1 LEAGALDPGLDA
13 LTTYKE
19 YLHFLMLTDVSI
31 PTEVAVMPVIKKQFI
46 RKLNIL
52 LVSSC
57 LIPSIVNGQNIEDGE
72 WGYFGGDN
80 KFNRYSPLDLINANN
95 VDQLSI
101 VWRRDAT
108 AASLRDDYNGM
119 GFEKNLRSTPL
130 LIDGVLYA
138 PNIFGLVEAF
148 DPATG
153 ETVWTQEPYQ
163 QTLLE
168 AAGISSRGIAH
179 WQQGIDRRL
188 MVVRGSYLYAL
199 NPQTGEPFPDFGRE
213 EPGRVNL
220 AYSAANANN
229 FALTT
234 SPLVIGNTAVIGGFL
249 NGAGD
254 GGSRKEAAPENI
266 RGFDVRTG
274 ELKWEFNVVPQAGE
288 FGYDTWE
295 EGSAEW
301 SGDIGS
307 WCCLSADNELGIVYV
322 PLGAP
327 TSAYYGGHRPGDNL
341 YANSLV
347 ALDAETGKRIWHFQM
362 IHHDLWEYDNSSPP
376 ILGDITVNGRS
387 IKAVMQANKNGFVYV
402 FDRTNGE
409 PVWPIVETPVPQS
422 IVEGEATS
430 ATQPIP
436 SKPPAFDRQ
445 GITLDDLIDFTPAL
459 RNQALELVDN
469 FTLGPL
475 YTPPSPWIEGGNQG
489 TLTLPNTWGAG
500 NWNTGAFDPETG
512 MYFAVSYTKTDNLG
526 IAPTTSDSATMT
538 HTIAQG
544 SPNAPAIQGLPLV
557 KPPYGRVTALN
568 MNTGELEWSVA
579 NGDGARDHP
588 LLRDL
593 DLPPLGIPNRPA
605 PLVTKSLLFVGEGSD
620 AVVGTVPGGGGA
632 YDGPDTGYDESWRWG
647 TLFRAYDKSSGI
659 TVFEIDLAAGTTGAP
674 MTYMHEGKQYIVV
687 AVSSRATDPEWI
699 ALGLSE

>member
-1 LEAGALDPGLDA
+1 
-13 LTTYKE
+13 
-19 YLHFLMLTDVSI
+19 
-31 PTEVAVMPVIKKQFI
+31 MPEKKNQLI
-46 RKLNIL
+46 RKLSLL
-52 LVSSC
+52 LVQIS
-57 LIPSIVNGQNIEDGE
+57 LIIQIAEGQTIEEGD
-72 WGYFGGDN
+72 WHYFGGDN
-80 KFNRYSPLDLINANN
+80 KFNRYSPLDQINANN
-95 VDQLSI
+95 VGQIRI
-101 VWRRDAT
+101 VWRKDAT
-108 AASLRDDYNGM
+108 AAWLRDDYDGL
-119 GFEKNLRSTPL
+119 GSTKNLRSTPL
-130 LIDGVLYA
+130 LIDDVLYA
-138 PNIFGLVEAF
+138 QNIFGLVEAF

-153 ETVWTQEPYQ
+153 ETIWTQDPYQ

-179 WQQGIDRRL
+179 WQRGIDQRL
-188 MVVRGSYLYAL
+188 MTVRGSYLYAL
-199 NPQTGEPFPDFGRE
+199 NPQTGETFPGFGRE

-220 AYSAANANN
+220 AYSAENANN

-234 SPLVIGNTAVIGGFL
+234 SPLVIGNTAIIGGFL

-254 GGSRKEAAPENI
+254 GGNRKEAAPENI

-274 ELKWEFNVVPQAGE
+274 ELRWEFNVVPRPGE
-288 FGYDTWE
+288 FGYDTWGD
-295 EGSAEW
+295 GSAEW

-341 YANSLV
+341 FANSLL
-347 ALDAETGKRIWHFQM
+347 ALDAETGERVWHFQM

-376 ILGDITVNGRS
+376 ILGDITVNGRT

-409 PVWPIVETPVPQS
+409 PVWPIIETPVPQS
-422 IVEGEATS
+422 IVEGETTS

-436 SKPPAFDRQ
+436 TKPPAFDRQ
-445 GITLDDLIDFTPAL
+445 GIALHDLIDFTPAL
-459 RNQALELVDN
+459 RNQALELVDK

-579 NGDGARDHP
+579 NGDGPRDHP

-620 AVVGTVPGGGGA
+620 AVIGTVPGGGNA
-632 YDGPDTGYDESWRWG
+632 YDGPATAYDESWRWG
-647 TLFRAYDKSSGI
+647 TLFRAYDKSSGN
-659 TVFEIDLAAGTTGAP
+659 TVFEIDLSAGTTGAP

-687 AVSSRATDPEWI
+687 AVSSRATEPEWI
-699 ALGLSE
+699 ALGLSQ

>member
-1 LEAGALDPGLDA
+1 MLE
-13 LTTYKE
+13 
-19 YLHFLMLTDVSI
+19 
-31 PTEVAVMPVIKKQFI
+31 KKNRFI
-46 RKLNIL
+46 RKLGLL
-52 LVSSC
+52 LVSIS
-57 LIPSIVNGQNIEDGE
+57 LIVQIAEGQTIEEGA
-72 WGYFGGDN
+72 WHYFGGDN
-80 KFNRYSPLDLINANN
+80 KFNRYSPLDQINANN
-95 VDQLSI
+95 VDQLRI
-101 VWRRDAT
+101 VWRKDAT
-108 AASLRDDYNGM
+108 AAWLRDDYDGL
-119 GFEKNLRSTPL
+119 GSTKNLRSTPL

-138 PNIFGLVEAF
+138 QNIFGLVEAF

-153 ETVWTQEPYQ
+153 ETIWTQEPYQ

-179 WQQGIDRRL
+179 WHRGIDQRL
-188 MVVRGSYLYAL
+188 MTVRGSYLYAL
-199 NPQTGEPFPDFGRE
+199 NPQTGETFPDFGRE

-220 AYSAANANN
+220 AYSAENANN

-254 GGSRKEAAPENI
+254 GGNRKEAAPENI

-274 ELKWEFNVVPQAGE
+274 ELRWEFNVVPRPGE
-288 FGYDTWE
+288 FGYDTWGD
-295 EGSAEW
+295 GSAEW

-341 YANSLV
+341 FANSLL
-347 ALDAETGKRIWHFQM
+347 ALDAETGERVWHFQM

-376 ILGDITVNGRS
+376 ILGDITVNGRT

-409 PVWPIVETPVPQS
+409 PVWPIIETPVPQS
-422 IVEGEATS
+422 IVVGEATS

-436 SKPPAFDRQ
+436 TKPPAFDRQ
-445 GITLDDLIDFTPAL
+445 GIALDDLIDFTPAL
-459 RNQALELVDN
+459 RNQALELVDK

-544 SPNAPAIQGLPLV
+544 SPNAPAIQGIPLV

-579 NGDGARDHP
+579 NGDGPRDHP

-605 PLVTKSLLFVGEGSD
+605 PLVTKSFLFVGEGSD
-620 AVVGTVPGGGGA
+620 AVIGTVPGGSGA
-632 YDGPDTGYDESWRWG
+632 YDGPATGYDESWRWG
-647 TLFRAYDKSSGI
+647 TLFRAYDKSSGN
-659 TVFEIDLAAGTTGAP
+659 TVFEIDLLAGTTGAP

-687 AVSSRATDPEWI
+687 AVSSRATEPEWI
-699 ALGLSE
+699 ALGLSQ

>member
-1 LEAGALDPGLDA
+1 
-13 LTTYKE
+13 
-19 YLHFLMLTDVSI
+19 MLTDVSI

-57 LIPSIVNGQNIEDGE
+57 LIPSMVNGQNIEDGE

-80 KFNRYSPLDLINANN
+80 KFNRYSPLDLINTNN

-101 VWRRDAT
+101 VWHRDAT

-220 AYSAANANN
+220 AYSSANANN

-376 ILGDITVNGRS
+376 ILGDITVNGRT

-579 NGDGARDHP
+579 NGDGPRDHP

>member
-1 LEAGALDPGLDA
+1 MVPYA

-512 MYFAVSYTKTDNLG
+512 MYFAVSYTKADNLG

-687 AVSSRATDPEWI
+687 AVSSRATEPEWI

>member
-1 LEAGALDPGLDA
+1 
-13 LTTYKE
+13 
-19 YLHFLMLTDVSI
+19 MLTDVSI

-80 KFNRYSPLDLINANN
+80 KFNRYSPLDLINTNN

-101 VWRRDAT
+101 VWHRDAT

-220 AYSAANANN
+220 AYSSANANN

-376 ILGDITVNGRS
+376 ILGDITVNDRT

-512 MYFAVSYTKTDNLG
+512 IYFAVSYTKTDNLG

-568 MNTGELEWSVA
+568 MNTGELEWSIA

-620 AVVGTVPGGGGA
+620 AVVGTVPGGGSA

-647 TLFRAYDKSSGI
+647 TLFRAYDKSSGN

>member
-1 LEAGALDPGLDA
+1 
-13 LTTYKE
+13 
-19 YLHFLMLTDVSI
+19 MVSI
-31 PTEVAVMPVIKKQFI
+31 SLII
-46 RKLNIL
+46 RIAE
-52 LVSSC
+52 
-57 LIPSIVNGQNIEDGE
+57 GQTIEEGA
-72 WGYFGGDN
+72 WHYFGGDN
-80 KFNRYSPLDLINANN
+80 KFNRYSPLDQINANN
-95 VDQLSI
+95 VGQLKI
-101 VWRRDAT
+101 VWRKDAT
-108 AASLRDDYNGM
+108 AAWLQDDYDGL
-119 GFEKNLRSTPL
+119 GSTKNLRSTPL

-138 PNIFGLVEAF
+138 QNIFGLVEAF

-153 ETVWTQEPYQ
+153 ETIWTQEPYQ

-168 AAGISSRGIAH
+168 AAGISSRGIAY
-179 WQQGIDRRL
+179 WQRGIDQRL
-188 MVVRGSYLYAL
+188 MTVRGSYLYAL
-199 NPQTGEPFPDFGRE
+199 NPQTGETFPDFGRE

-220 AYSAANANN
+220 AYSAENANN

-254 GGSRKEAAPENI
+254 GGNRKEAAPENI

-274 ELKWEFNVVPQAGE
+274 ELRWEFNVVPRPGE
-288 FGYDTWE
+288 FGYDTWGD
-295 EGSAEW
+295 GSAEW

-341 YANSLV
+341 FANSLL
-347 ALDAETGKRIWHFQM
+347 ALDAETGERVWHFQM

-376 ILGDITVNGRS
+376 ILGDITVNGRT

-409 PVWPIVETPVPQS
+409 PVWPIIETPVPQS

-436 SKPPAFDRQ
+436 TKPPAFDRQ
-445 GITLDDLIDFTPAL
+445 GIALDDLIDFTPAL
-459 RNQALELVDN
+459 RNQALELVDK

-544 SPNAPAIQGLPLV
+544 SPNAPAIQGIPLV

-579 NGDGARDHP
+579 NGDGPRDHP

-605 PLVTKSLLFVGEGSD
+605 PLVTKSFLFVGEGSD
-620 AVVGTVPGGGGA
+620 AVIGTVPGGGSS
-632 YDGPDTGYDESWRWG
+632 YDGPATGYDESWRWG
-647 TLFRAYDKSSGI
+647 TLFRAYDKSSGN
-659 TVFEIDLAAGTTGAP
+659 TVFEIDLSAGTTGAP

-687 AVSSRATDPEWI
+687 AVSSRATEPEWI
-699 ALGLSE
+699 ALGLSQ

>member
-1 LEAGALDPGLDA
+1 
-13 LTTYKE
+13 
-19 YLHFLMLTDVSI
+19 MR
-31 PTEVAVMPVIKKQFI
+31 VIKKQFI

-52 LVSSC
+52 LISSC
-57 LIPSIVNGQNIEDGE
+57 LIPLTVNGQNLEDGE

-80 KFNRYSPLDLINANN
+80 NFNRYSPVDQINAGN

-101 VWRRDAT
+101 LWRRDAT
-108 AASLRDDYNGM
+108 AASLREDYNGM
-119 GFEKNLRSTPL
+119 SFEKNLRSTPL
-130 LIDGVLYA
+130 LVDGVLYA

-153 ETVWTQEPYQ
+153 ETVWIQEPYQ
-163 QTLLE
+163 QTMLE
-168 AAGISSRGIAH
+168 AAGISTRGIAY

-199 NPQTGEPFPDFGRE
+199 NPETGETFADFGRE
-213 EPGRVNL
+213 EPGRINL

-229 FALTT
+229 FSLTT

-254 GGSRKEAAPENI
+254 SGSRKEAAPENI
-266 RGFDVRTG
+266 RGFDVTNG

-307 WCCLSADNELGIVYV
+307 WCCMSADDELGIVYV
-322 PLGAP
+322 PLSAP

-341 YANSLV
+341 FSNSLV
-347 ALDAETGKRIWHFQM
+347 ALDAETGERIWHFQM
-362 IHHDLWEYDNSSPP
+362 IHHDLWEYDNGSPP
-376 ILGDITVNGRS
+376 ILGDITVDGRT

-459 RNQALELVDN
+459 RSQALELIDN
-469 FTLGPL
+469 FTIGPL
-475 YTPPSPWIEGGNQG
+475 YTPPSPWIEAGNQG
-489 TLTLPNTWGAG
+489 TLTLPSTWGAG

-512 MYFAVSYTKTDNLG
+512 MYFAVSYTKADNLG
-526 IAPTTSDSATMT
+526 IAPTSSESATMT
-538 HTIAQG
+538 HSLSREAPG
-544 SPNAPAIQGLPLV
+544 VPNIQGIPLL
-557 KPPYGRVTALN
+557 KPPYGRVTALD
-568 MNTGELEWSVA
+568 MNTGELAWTVA
-579 NGDGARDHP
+579 NGDGPRDHP
-588 LLRDL
+588 LLKDL

-620 AVVGTVPGGGGA
+620 AVVGTVPGAGGA
-632 YDGPDTGYDESWRWG
+632 YDGPDTGFDESWRWG
-647 TLFRAYDKSSGI
+647 TLFRAFDKSSGN
-659 TVFEIDLAAGTTGAP
+659 TVFEIDLSAGTTGAP

-687 AVSSRATDPEWI
+687 AVSSQATEPEWV
-699 ALGLSE
+699 ALGLSQ

>member
-1 LEAGALDPGLDA
+1 MLE
-13 LTTYKE
+13 
-19 YLHFLMLTDVSI
+19 
-31 PTEVAVMPVIKKQFI
+31 KKNQLI
-46 RKLNIL
+46 RKLSLL
-52 LVSSC
+52 LVSIS
-57 LIPSIVNGQNIEDGE
+57 LIIRIAEGQTIEGGA
-72 WGYFGGDN
+72 WHYFGGDN
-80 KFNRYSPLDLINANN
+80 KFNRYSPLDQINANN
-95 VDQLSI
+95 VGQLKI
-101 VWRRDAT
+101 VWRKDAT
-108 AASLRDDYNGM
+108 AAWLQDDYDGL
-119 GFEKNLRSTPL
+119 GSTKNLRSTPL

-138 PNIFGLVEAF
+138 QNIFGLVEAF

-153 ETVWTQEPYQ
+153 ETIWTQEPYQ

-168 AAGISSRGIAH
+168 AVGISSRGIAY
-179 WQQGIDRRL
+179 WQRGIDQRL
-188 MVVRGSYLYAL
+188 MTVRGSYLYAL
-199 NPQTGEPFPDFGRE
+199 NPQTGETFPDFGRE

-220 AYSAANANN
+220 AYSAENANN

-254 GGSRKEAAPENI
+254 GGNRKEAAPENI

-274 ELKWEFNVVPQAGE
+274 ELRWEFNVVPRPGE
-288 FGYDTWE
+288 FGYDTWGD
-295 EGSAEW
+295 GSAEW

-341 YANSLV
+341 FANSLL
-347 ALDAETGKRIWHFQM
+347 ALDAETGERVWHFQM

-376 ILGDITVNGRS
+376 ILGDITVNDRT

-409 PVWPIVETPVPQS
+409 PVWPIIETPVPQS

-436 SKPPAFDRQ
+436 TKPPAFDRQ
-445 GITLDDLIDFTPAL
+445 GIALDDLIDFTPAL
-459 RNQALELVDN
+459 RNQALELVDK

-544 SPNAPAIQGLPLV
+544 SPNAPAIQGIPLV

-579 NGDGARDHP
+579 NGDGPRDHP

-605 PLVTKSLLFVGEGSD
+605 PLVTKSFLFVGEGSD
-620 AVVGTVPGGGGA
+620 AVIGTVPGGSGA
-632 YDGPDTGYDESWRWG
+632 YDGPATGYDESWRWG
-647 TLFRAYDKSSGI
+647 TLFRAYDKSSGN
-659 TVFEIDLAAGTTGAP
+659 TVFEIDLSAGTTGAP

-687 AVSSRATDPEWI
+687 AVSSRATEPEWI
-699 ALGLSE
+699 ALGLSQ

>member
-1 LEAGALDPGLDA
+1 
-13 LTTYKE
+13 
-19 YLHFLMLTDVSI
+19 MLTDVSI

-57 LIPSIVNGQNIEDGE
+57 LIPSMVNGQNIEDGE

-80 KFNRYSPLDLINANN
+80 KFNRYSPLDLINTNN

-101 VWRRDAT
+101 VWHRDAT

-220 AYSAANANN
+220 AYSSANANN

-376 ILGDITVNGRS
+376 ILGDITVNGRT

-512 MYFAVSYTKTDNLG
+512 IYFAVSYTKTDNLG

-579 NGDGARDHP
+579 NGDGARNHP

-647 TLFRAYDKSSGI
+647 TLFRAYDKSSGN

>member
-1 LEAGALDPGLDA
+1 
-13 LTTYKE
+13 
-19 YLHFLMLTDVSI
+19 MLTDVSI

-80 KFNRYSPLDLINANN
+80 KFNRYSPLDLINTNN
-95 VDQLSI
+95 VDQLNI
-101 VWRRDAT
+101 VWHRDAT

-376 ILGDITVNGRS
+376 ILGDITVNGRT

-526 IAPTTSDSATMT
+526 IGPTTSDSATMT

-579 NGDGARDHP
+579 NGDGPRDHP

-647 TLFRAYDKSSGI
+647 TLFRAYDKSSGN

>member
-1 LEAGALDPGLDA
+1 MQE
-13 LTTYKE
+13 
-19 YLHFLMLTDVSI
+19 
-31 PTEVAVMPVIKKQFI
+31 KKNQLI
-46 RKLNIL
+46 RKLSLL
-52 LVSSC
+52 LVSIG
-57 LIPSIVNGQNIEDGE
+57 LIIRIAEGQTIEEGA
-72 WGYFGGDN
+72 WHYFGGDN
-80 KFNRYSPLDLINANN
+80 KFNRYSPLDQINANN
-95 VDQLSI
+95 VDQLKI
-101 VWRRDAT
+101 VWRKDAT
-108 AASLRDDYNGM
+108 AAWLQDDYDGL
-119 GFEKNLRSTPL
+119 GSTKNLRSTPL

-138 PNIFGLVEAF
+138 QNIFGLVEAF

-153 ETVWTQEPYQ
+153 ETIWTQEPYQ

-179 WQQGIDRRL
+179 WQRGIDQRL
-188 MVVRGSYLYAL
+188 MTVRGSYLYAL
-199 NPQTGEPFPDFGRE
+199 NPQTGETFPDFGRE

-220 AYSAANANN
+220 AYSAENANN

-254 GGSRKEAAPENI
+254 GGNRKEAAPENI

-274 ELKWEFNVVPQAGE
+274 ELRWEFNVVPRPGE
-288 FGYDTWE
+288 FGYDTWGD
-295 EGSAEW
+295 GSAEW

-307 WCCLSADNELGIVYV
+307 WGCLSADNELGIVYV

-341 YANSLV
+341 FANSLL
-347 ALDAETGKRIWHFQM
+347 ALDAETGERVWHFQM

-376 ILGDITVNGRS
+376 ILGDITVNDRT

-409 PVWPIVETPVPQS
+409 PVWPIIETPVPQS

-436 SKPPAFDRQ
+436 TKPPAFDRQ
-445 GITLDDLIDFTPAL
+445 GIALDDLIDFTPAL
-459 RNQALELVDN
+459 RNQALELVDK

-544 SPNAPAIQGLPLV
+544 SPNATAIQGIPLV

-579 NGDGARDHP
+579 NGDGPRDHP
-588 LLRDL
+588 LLKDL

-605 PLVTKSLLFVGEGSD
+605 PLVTKSFLFVGEGSD
-620 AVVGTVPGGGGA
+620 AVIGTVPGGSGA
-632 YDGPDTGYDESWRWG
+632 YDGPATGYDESWRWG
-647 TLFRAYDKSSGI
+647 TLFRAYDKSSGN
-659 TVFEIDLAAGTTGAP
+659 TVFEIDLLAGTTGAP

-687 AVSSRATDPEWI
+687 AVSSRATEPEWI
-699 ALGLSE
+699 ALGLSQ

>member
-1 LEAGALDPGLDA
+1 MVPYA

-213 EPGRVNL
+213 EPGRINL

>member
-1 LEAGALDPGLDA
+1 
-13 LTTYKE
+13 
-19 YLHFLMLTDVSI
+19 MLTDVSI

-80 KFNRYSPLDLINANN
+80 KFNRYSPLDLINTNN

-101 VWRRDAT
+101 VWHRDAT

-579 NGDGARDHP
+579 NGDGPRDHP

>member
-1 LEAGALDPGLDA
+1 
-13 LTTYKE
+13 
-19 YLHFLMLTDVSI
+19 MLTDVSI

-80 KFNRYSPLDLINANN
+80 KFNRYSPLDLINTNN

-101 VWRRDAT
+101 VWHRDAT
-108 AASLRDDYNGM
+108 AASLRDNYNGM

-475 YTPPSPWIEGGNQG
+475 YTPPSPWIAGGNQG

-568 MNTGELEWSVA
+568 MNTGELEWSIA

>member
-1 LEAGALDPGLDA
+1 
-13 LTTYKE
+13 
-19 YLHFLMLTDVSI
+19 
-31 PTEVAVMPVIKKQFI
+31 MPEKKNQLI
-46 RKLNIL
+46 RKLSLL
-52 LVSSC
+52 LVPIS
-57 LIPSIVNGQNIEDGE
+57 LIIQIAEGQTIEEGA
-72 WGYFGGDN
+72 WHYFGGDN
-80 KFNRYSPLDLINANN
+80 KFNRYSPLDQINANN
-95 VDQLSI
+95 VGQIRI
-101 VWRRDAT
+101 VWRKDAT
-108 AASLRDDYNGM
+108 AAWLQDDYDGL
-119 GFEKNLRSTPL
+119 GSTKNLRSTPL
-130 LIDGVLYA
+130 LIDDVLYA
-138 PNIFGLVEAF
+138 QNIFGLVEAF

-153 ETVWTQEPYQ
+153 ETIWTQDPYQ

-179 WQQGIDRRL
+179 WQRGIDQRL
-188 MVVRGSYLYAL
+188 MTVRGSYLYAL
-199 NPQTGEPFPDFGRE
+199 NPQTGETFPGFGRE

-220 AYSAANANN
+220 AYSAENANN

-234 SPLVIGNTAVIGGFL
+234 SPLVIGNTAIIGGFL

-254 GGSRKEAAPENI
+254 GGNRKEAAPENI

-274 ELKWEFNVVPQAGE
+274 ELRWEFNVVPRPGE
-288 FGYDTWE
+288 FGYDTWGD
-295 EGSAEW
+295 GSAEW

-341 YANSLV
+341 FANSLL
-347 ALDAETGKRIWHFQM
+347 ALDAETGERVWHFQM

-376 ILGDITVNGRS
+376 ILGDITVNGRT

-409 PVWPIVETPVPQS
+409 PVWPIIETPVPQS

-436 SKPPAFDRQ
+436 TKPPAFDRQ
-445 GITLDDLIDFTPAL
+445 GIALDDLIDFTPAL
-459 RNQALELVDN
+459 RNQALELVDK

-579 NGDGARDHP
+579 NGDGPRDHP

-620 AVVGTVPGGGGA
+620 AVIGTVPGGGNA
-632 YDGPDTGYDESWRWG
+632 YDGPATAYDESWRWG
-647 TLFRAYDKSSGI
+647 TLFRAYDKSSGN
-659 TVFEIDLAAGTTGAP
+659 TVFEIDLSAGTTGAP

-687 AVSSRATDPEWI
+687 AVSSRATEPEWI
-699 ALGLSE
+699 ALGLSQ

>member
-1 LEAGALDPGLDA
+1 
-13 LTTYKE
+13 
-19 YLHFLMLTDVSI
+19 MLTDVSI

-46 RKLNIL
+46 RKINIL

-80 KFNRYSPLDLINANN
+80 KFNRYSPLDLINTNN

-101 VWRRDAT
+101 VWHRDAT

-376 ILGDITVNGRS
+376 ILGDITVNDRT

-512 MYFAVSYTKTDNLG
+512 IYFAVSYTKTDNLG

>member
-1 LEAGALDPGLDA
+1 
-13 LTTYKE
+13 
-19 YLHFLMLTDVSI
+19 MLTDVSI

-57 LIPSIVNGQNIEDGE
+57 LIPSMVNGQNIEDGE

-80 KFNRYSPLDLINANN
+80 KFNRYSPLDLINTNN

-101 VWRRDAT
+101 VWHRDAT

-409 PVWPIVETPVPQS
+409 PVWPILETPVPQS

-512 MYFAVSYTKTDNLG
+512 IYFAVSYTKTDNLG

>member
-1 LEAGALDPGLDA
+1 
-13 LTTYKE
+13 
-19 YLHFLMLTDVSI
+19 MLTDVSI
-31 PTEVAVMPVIKKQFI
+31 PTEVAVMPVIKKQSI

-80 KFNRYSPLDLINANN
+80 KFNRYSPLDLINTNN

-101 VWRRDAT
+101 VWHRDAT

-512 MYFAVSYTKTDNLG
+512 IYFAVSYTKTDNLG

-647 TLFRAYDKSSGI
+647 TLFRAYDKSSGN

-687 AVSSRATDPEWI
+687 AVSSRATDPELI

>member
-1 LEAGALDPGLDA
+1 MLE
-13 LTTYKE
+13 
-19 YLHFLMLTDVSI
+19 
-31 PTEVAVMPVIKKQFI
+31 KKNQLI
-46 RKLNIL
+46 RKLSLL
-52 LVSSC
+52 LVSIS
-57 LIPSIVNGQNIEDGE
+57 LIIQIAEGQTIEEGA
-72 WGYFGGDN
+72 WHYFGGDN
-80 KFNRYSPLDLINANN
+80 KFNRYSPLDQINANN
-95 VDQLSI
+95 VDQLKI
-101 VWRRDAT
+101 VWRKDAT
-108 AASLRDDYNGM
+108 AAWLQDDYDGL
-119 GFEKNLRSTPL
+119 GSTKNLRSTPL

-138 PNIFGLVEAF
+138 QNIFGLVEAF

-153 ETVWTQEPYQ
+153 ETIWTQEPYQ

-179 WQQGIDRRL
+179 WQRGIDQRL
-188 MVVRGSYLYAL
+188 MTVRGSYLYAL
-199 NPQTGEPFPDFGRE
+199 NPQTGETFPDFGRE

-220 AYSAANANN
+220 AYSAENANN

-254 GGSRKEAAPENI
+254 GGNRKEAAPENI

-274 ELKWEFNVVPQAGE
+274 ELRWEFNVVPRPGE
-288 FGYDTWE
+288 FGYDTWGD
-295 EGSAEW
+295 GSAEW

-341 YANSLV
+341 FANSLL
-347 ALDAETGKRIWHFQM
+347 ALDAETGERVWHFQM

-376 ILGDITVNGRS
+376 ILGDITVNGRT

-409 PVWPIVETPVPQS
+409 PVWPIIETPVPQS

-436 SKPPAFDRQ
+436 TKPPAFDRQ
-445 GITLDDLIDFTPAL
+445 GIALDDLIDFTPAL
-459 RNQALELVDN
+459 RNQALELVDK

-544 SPNAPAIQGLPLV
+544 SPNAPAIQGIPLV

-579 NGDGARDHP
+579 NGDGPRDHP

-605 PLVTKSLLFVGEGSD
+605 PLVTKSFLFVGEGSD
-620 AVVGTVPGGGGA
+620 AVIGTVPGGSGA
-632 YDGPDTGYDESWRWG
+632 YDGPATGYDESWRWG
-647 TLFRAYDKSSGI
+647 TLFRAYDKSSGN
-659 TVFEIDLAAGTTGAP
+659 TVFEIDLSAGTTGAP

-687 AVSSRATDPEWI
+687 AVSSRATEPEWI
-699 ALGLSE
+699 ALGLSQ

>member
-1 LEAGALDPGLDA
+1 
-13 LTTYKE
+13 
-19 YLHFLMLTDVSI
+19 MLTDVSI

-57 LIPSIVNGQNIEDGE
+57 LIPSMVNGQNIEDGE

-80 KFNRYSPLDLINANN
+80 KFNRYSPLDLINTNN

-101 VWRRDAT
+101 VWHRDAT

-579 NGDGARDHP
+579 NGDGARNHP

-647 TLFRAYDKSSGI
+647 TLFRAYDKSSGN

>member
-1 LEAGALDPGLDA
+1 
-13 LTTYKE
+13 
-19 YLHFLMLTDVSI
+19 MLTDVSI

-80 KFNRYSPLDLINANN
+80 KFNRYSPLDLINTNN

-101 VWRRDAT
+101 VWHRDAT

-220 AYSAANANN
+220 AYSSANANN

-234 SPLVIGNTAVIGGFL
+234 SPLVIGNTTVIGGFL

-376 ILGDITVNGRS
+376 ILGDITVNDRT

-512 MYFAVSYTKTDNLG
+512 IYFAVSYTKTDNLG

-579 NGDGARDHP
+579 NGDGARNHP

-647 TLFRAYDKSSGI
+647 TLFRAYDKSSGN

>member
-1 LEAGALDPGLDA
+1 MLE
-13 LTTYKE
+13 
-19 YLHFLMLTDVSI
+19 
-31 PTEVAVMPVIKKQFI
+31 KKNQLI
-46 RKLNIL
+46 RKLSLL
-52 LVSSC
+52 LVSIG
-57 LIPSIVNGQNIEDGE
+57 LIIRIAEGQTIEEGA
-72 WGYFGGDN
+72 WHYFGGDN
-80 KFNRYSPLDLINANN
+80 KFNRYSSLDQINADN
-95 VDQLSI
+95 VGQLRI
-101 VWRRDAT
+101 VWRKDAT
-108 AASLRDDYNGM
+108 AAWLQDDYDGL
-119 GFEKNLRSTPL
+119 GSTKNLRSTPL

-138 PNIFGLVEAF
+138 QNIFGLVEAF

-153 ETVWTQEPYQ
+153 ETIWTQEPYQ

-179 WQQGIDRRL
+179 WQRGIDQRL
-188 MVVRGSYLYAL
+188 MTVRGSYLYAL
-199 NPQTGEPFPDFGRE
+199 NPQTGETFPDFGRE

-220 AYSAANANN
+220 AYSAENANN

-254 GGSRKEAAPENI
+254 GGNRKEAAPENI

-274 ELKWEFNVVPQAGE
+274 ELRWEFNVVPRPGE
-288 FGYDTWE
+288 FGYDTWGD
-295 EGSAEW
+295 GSAEW

-341 YANSLV
+341 FANSLL
-347 ALDAETGKRIWHFQM
+347 ALDAETGERVWHFQM

-376 ILGDITVNGRS
+376 ILGDITMNGRT

-409 PVWPIVETPVPQS
+409 PVWPIIETPVPQS

-436 SKPPAFDRQ
+436 TKPPAFDRQ
-445 GITLDDLIDFTPAL
+445 GIALDDLIDFTPAL
-459 RNQALELVDN
+459 RNQALELVDK

-544 SPNAPAIQGLPLV
+544 SPNAPAIQGIPLV

-579 NGDGARDHP
+579 NGDGPRDHP

-605 PLVTKSLLFVGEGSD
+605 PLVTKSFLFVGEGSD
-620 AVVGTVPGGGGA
+620 AVIGTVPGGSGA
-632 YDGPDTGYDESWRWG
+632 YDGPATGYDESWRWG
-647 TLFRAYDKSSGI
+647 TLFRAYDKSSGN
-659 TVFEIDLAAGTTGAP
+659 TVFEIDLSAGTTGAP

-687 AVSSRATDPEWI
+687 AVSSRATEPEWI
-699 ALGLSE
+699 ALGLSQ

>member
-1 LEAGALDPGLDA
+1 MLE
-13 LTTYKE
+13 
-19 YLHFLMLTDVSI
+19 
-31 PTEVAVMPVIKKQFI
+31 KKNQLI
-46 RKLNIL
+46 RKLSLL
-52 LVSSC
+52 LVSIG
-57 LIPSIVNGQNIEDGE
+57 LIIQIAEGQTIEEGA
-72 WGYFGGDN
+72 WHYFGGDN
-80 KFNRYSPLDLINANN
+80 KFNRYSPLDQINANN
-95 VDQLSI
+95 VDQLRI
-101 VWRRDAT
+101 VWRKDAT
-108 AASLRDDYNGM
+108 AAWLQDDYDGL
-119 GFEKNLRSTPL
+119 GSTKNLRSTPL

-138 PNIFGLVEAF
+138 QNIFGLVEAF

-153 ETVWTQEPYQ
+153 ETIWTQEPYQ

-179 WQQGIDRRL
+179 WQRGIDQRL
-188 MVVRGSYLYAL
+188 MTVRGSYLYAL
-199 NPQTGEPFPDFGRE
+199 NPQTGETFPDFGRE

-220 AYSAANANN
+220 AYSAENANN

-254 GGSRKEAAPENI
+254 GGNRKEAAPENI

-274 ELKWEFNVVPQAGE
+274 ELRWEFNVVPRPGE
-288 FGYDTWE
+288 FGYDTWGD
-295 EGSAEW
+295 GSAEW

-327 TSAYYGGHRPGDNL
+327 TSAYFGGHRPGDNL
-341 YANSLV
+341 FANSLL
-347 ALDAETGKRIWHFQM
+347 ALDAETGERVWHFQM

-376 ILGDITVNGRS
+376 ILGDITVNGRT

-409 PVWPIVETPVPQS
+409 PVWPIIETPVPQS

-436 SKPPAFDRQ
+436 TKPPAFDRQ
-445 GITLDDLIDFTPAL
+445 GIALDDLIDFTPAL
-459 RNQALELVDN
+459 RNQALELVDK

-544 SPNAPAIQGLPLV
+544 SPNAPAIQGIPLV

-579 NGDGARDHP
+579 NGDGPQDHP

-605 PLVTKSLLFVGEGSD
+605 PLVTKSFLFVGEGSD
-620 AVVGTVPGGGGA
+620 AVIGTVPGGSGA
-632 YDGPDTGYDESWRWG
+632 YDGPATGYDESWRWG
-647 TLFRAYDKSSGI
+647 TLFRAYDKSSGN
-659 TVFEIDLAAGTTGAP
+659 TVFEIDLSAGTTGAP

-687 AVSSRATDPEWI
+687 AVSSRATEPEWI
-699 ALGLSE
+699 ALGLSQ

>member
-1 LEAGALDPGLDA
+1 
-13 LTTYKE
+13 
-19 YLHFLMLTDVSI
+19 MLTDVSI

-57 LIPSIVNGQNIEDGE
+57 LIPSMVNGQNIEDGE

-80 KFNRYSPLDLINANN
+80 KFNRYSPLDLINTNN

-101 VWRRDAT
+101 VWHRDAT

-199 NPQTGEPFPDFGRE
+199 NLQTGEPFPDFGRE

-220 AYSAANANN
+220 AYSSANANN

-512 MYFAVSYTKTDNLG
+512 IYFAVSYTKTDNLG

>member
-1 LEAGALDPGLDA
+1 
-13 LTTYKE
+13 
-19 YLHFLMLTDVSI
+19 MLTDVSI

-80 KFNRYSPLDLINANN
+80 KFNRYSPLDLINTNN

-101 VWRRDAT
+101 VWHRDAT

-376 ILGDITVNGRS
+376 ILGDITVNGRT
-387 IKAVMQANKNGFVYV
+387 IEAVMQANKNGFVYV

-475 YTPPSPWIEGGNQG
+475 YTPPSPWIAGGNQG

-579 NGDGARDHP
+579 NGDGARNHP

-605 PLVTKSLLFVGEGSD
+605 PLVTKSL
-620 AVVGTVPGGGGA
+620 
-632 YDGPDTGYDESWRWG
+632 
-647 TLFRAYDKSSGI
+647 
-659 TVFEIDLAAGTTGAP
+659 
-674 MTYMHEGKQYIVV
+674 
-687 AVSSRATDPEWI
+687 
-699 ALGLSE
+699 

>member
-1 LEAGALDPGLDA
+1 MQE
-13 LTTYKE
+13 
-19 YLHFLMLTDVSI
+19 
-31 PTEVAVMPVIKKQFI
+31 KKNQLI
-46 RKLNIL
+46 RKLSLL
-52 LVSSC
+52 LVSIS
-57 LIPSIVNGQNIEDGE
+57 LIIQIAEGQTIEEGA
-72 WGYFGGDN
+72 WHYFGGDN
-80 KFNRYSPLDLINANN
+80 KFNRYSPLDQINANN
-95 VDQLSI
+95 VDQLKI
-101 VWRRDAT
+101 VWRKDAT
-108 AASLRDDYNGM
+108 AAWLQDDYDGL
-119 GFEKNLRSTPL
+119 GSTKNLRSTPL

-138 PNIFGLVEAF
+138 QNIFGLVEAF

-153 ETVWTQEPYQ
+153 ETIWTQEPYQ

-179 WQQGIDRRL
+179 WQRGIDQRL
-188 MVVRGSYLYAL
+188 MTVRGSYLYAL
-199 NPQTGEPFPDFGRE
+199 NPQTGETFPDFGRE

-220 AYSAANANN
+220 AYSAENANN

-254 GGSRKEAAPENI
+254 GGNRKEAAPENI

-274 ELKWEFNVVPQAGE
+274 ELRWEFNVVPRPGE
-288 FGYDTWE
+288 FGYDTWGD
-295 EGSAEW
+295 GSAEW

-341 YANSLV
+341 FANSLL
-347 ALDAETGKRIWHFQM
+347 ALDAETGERVWHFQM

-376 ILGDITVNGRS
+376 ILGDITVNDRT

-409 PVWPIVETPVPQS
+409 PVWPIIETPVPQS

-436 SKPPAFDRQ
+436 TKPPAFDRQ
-445 GITLDDLIDFTPAL
+445 GIALDDLIDFTPAL
-459 RNQALELVDN
+459 RNQALELVDK

-526 IAPTTSDSATMT
+526 NAPTTSDSATMT

-579 NGDGARDHP
+579 NGDGPRDHP

-605 PLVTKSLLFVGEGSD
+605 PLVTKSFLFVGEGSD
-620 AVVGTVPGGGGA
+620 AVIGTVPGGSSA
-632 YDGPDTGYDESWRWG
+632 YDGPATGYDESWRWG
-647 TLFRAYDKSSGI
+647 TLFRAYDKSSGN
-659 TVFEIDLAAGTTGAP
+659 TVFEIDLSAGTTGAP

-687 AVSSRATDPEWI
+687 AVSSRATEPEWI
-699 ALGLSE
+699 ALGLSQ

>member
-1 LEAGALDPGLDA
+1 
-13 LTTYKE
+13 
-19 YLHFLMLTDVSI
+19 ML
-31 PTEVAVMPVIKKQFI
+31 KRKNQFI
-46 RKLNIL
+46 RKLSIL
-52 LVSSC
+52 LLSIG
-57 LIPSIVNGQNIEDGE
+57 LIIRIAEGQTIGE
-72 WGYFGGDN
+72 GAWHYFGGDN
-80 KFNRYSPLDLINANN
+80 RFNRYSPLNQINANN
-95 VDQLSI
+95 IGQLSI

-108 AASLRDDYNGM
+108 AASLRDDYDGL
-119 GFEKNLRSTPL
+119 GFTKNLRSTPL
-130 LIDGVLYA
+130 LINGVLYA

-148 DPATG
+148 DPASG
-153 ETVWTQEPYQ
+153 EALWTQEPYQ

-179 WQQGIDRRL
+179 WEQGIDQRL

-199 NPQTGEPFPDFGRE
+199 NPQTGETFPDFGRE

-220 AYSAANANN
+220 AYSAENANN

-234 SPLVIGNTAVIGGFL
+234 SPLVIGNIAVIGGFL

-254 GGSRKEAAPENI
+254 GGNRKEAAPENI

-274 ELKWEFNVVPQAGE
+274 ELRWEFNVVPRSGE
-288 FGYDTWE
+288 VGYETWGD
-295 EGSAEW
+295 GSAEW

-341 YANSLV
+341 FANSLL
-347 ALDAETGKRIWHFQM
+347 ALDAETGERVWHFQM

-376 ILGDITVNGRS
+376 ILGDITVNGRT

-409 PVWPIVETPVPQS
+409 PVWPIIETPVPQS

-445 GITLDDLIDFTPAL
+445 GITFDDLIDFTPAL

-512 MYFAVSYTKTDNLG
+512 MYFAISYTKTDNLG

-544 SPNAPAIQGLPLV
+544 SPNAPAILGLPLV

-579 NGDGARDHP
+579 NGDGPRDHP

-632 YDGPDTGYDESWRWG
+632 YDGPGTGYDESWRWG
-647 TLFRAYDKSSGI
+647 TLFRAYDKSTGA
-659 TVFEIDLAAGTTGAP
+659 TVFEIDLAGGTTGAP
-674 MTYMHEGKQYIVV
+674 MTYLHEGKQYIVV
-687 AVSSRATDPEWI
+687 AVSSRATEPEWI
-699 ALGLSE
+699 ALGLSQ

>member
-1 LEAGALDPGLDA
+1 
-13 LTTYKE
+13 
-19 YLHFLMLTDVSI
+19 
-31 PTEVAVMPVIKKQFI
+31 MPVIKKQFI

-52 LVSSC
+52 LVSIC
-57 LIPSIVNGQNIEDGE
+57 LIPLIVNGQNIEDGE

-80 KFNRYSPLDLINANN
+80 KFNRYSPLDQINANN
-95 VDQLSI
+95 VDQLTI

-108 AASLRDDYNGM
+108 AAALREDYD
-119 GFEKNLRSTPL
+119 GFGYTKNLRSTPL

-138 PNIFGLVEAF
+138 PNILGLVEAF

-153 ETVWTQEPYQ
+153 ETLWTQAPYQ
-163 QTLLE
+163 ATLSE

-179 WQQGIDRRL
+179 WKQGIDQRL
-188 MVVRGSYLYAL
+188 MVVRGGYLYAL
-199 NPQTGEPFPDFGRE
+199 NPQTGEPFADFGRE

-220 AYSAANANN
+220 AYSAENANN
-229 FALTT
+229 FSLST

-254 GGSRKEAAPENI
+254 SGSRKEAAPENI
-266 RGFDVRTG
+266 RGFDVTNG

-307 WCCLSADNELGIVYV
+307 WCCMSADDELGIVYV
-322 PLGAP
+322 PLSAP

-341 YANSLV
+341 FSNSLV
-347 ALDAETGKRIWHFQM
+347 ALDAETGERIWHFQM
-362 IHHDLWEYDNSSPP
+362 IHHDLWEYDNGSPP
-376 ILGDITVNGRS
+376 ILGDITVDGRT

-459 RNQALELVDN
+459 RSQALELVDN

-489 TLTLPNTWGAG
+489 TLTLPSTWGAG

-512 MYFAVSYTKTDNLG
+512 MYFAVSYTAADNLG
-526 IAPTTSDSATMT
+526 IAPTSSESATMT
-538 HTIAQG
+538 HSLSREAPG
-544 SPNAPAIQGLPLV
+544 VPNIQGIPLL
-557 KPPYGRVTALN
+557 KPPYGRVTALD
-568 MNTGELEWSVA
+568 MNTGELAWTVA
-579 NGDGARDHP
+579 NGDGPRDHP
-588 LLRDL
+588 LLKDL

-620 AVVGTVPGGGGA
+620 AVVGTVPGAGGA
-632 YDGPDTGYDESWRWG
+632 YDGPDTGFDESWRWG
-647 TLFRAYDKSSGI
+647 TLFRAFDKSSGN
-659 TVFEIDLAAGTTGAP
+659 TVFEIDLSAGTTGAP

-687 AVSSRATDPEWI
+687 AVSSQATEPEWV
-699 ALGLSE
+699 ALGLSQ

>member
-1 LEAGALDPGLDA
+1 
-13 LTTYKE
+13 
-19 YLHFLMLTDVSI
+19 
-31 PTEVAVMPVIKKQFI
+31 MPEKKNQLI
-46 RKLNIL
+46 RKLSLL
-52 LVSSC
+52 LVPIS
-57 LIPSIVNGQNIEDGE
+57 LIIQIAEGQTIEEGA
-72 WGYFGGDN
+72 WHYFGGDN
-80 KFNRYSPLDLINANN
+80 KFNRYSPLDQINANN
-95 VDQLSI
+95 VGQIRI
-101 VWRRDAT
+101 VWRKDAT
-108 AASLRDDYNGM
+108 AAWLQDDYDGL
-119 GFEKNLRSTPL
+119 GSTKNLRSTPL
-130 LIDGVLYA
+130 LIDDVLYA
-138 PNIFGLVEAF
+138 QNIFGLVEAF

-153 ETVWTQEPYQ
+153 ETIWTQDPYQ

-179 WQQGIDRRL
+179 WQRGIDQRL
-188 MVVRGSYLYAL
+188 MTVRGSYLYAL
-199 NPQTGEPFPDFGRE
+199 NPQTGETFPGFGRE

-220 AYSAANANN
+220 AYSAENANN

-234 SPLVIGNTAVIGGFL
+234 SPLVIGNTAIIGGFL

-254 GGSRKEAAPENI
+254 GGNRKEAAPENI

-274 ELKWEFNVVPQAGE
+274 ELRWEFNVVPRPGE
-288 FGYDTWE
+288 FGYDTWGD
-295 EGSAEW
+295 GSAEW

-341 YANSLV
+341 FANSLL
-347 ALDAETGKRIWHFQM
+347 ALDAETGERVWHFQM

-376 ILGDITVNGRS
+376 ILGDITVNGRT

-409 PVWPIVETPVPQS
+409 PVWPIIETPVPQS

-436 SKPPAFDRQ
+436 TKPPAFDRQ
-445 GITLDDLIDFTPAL
+445 GIALHDLIDFTPAL
-459 RNQALELVDN
+459 RNQALELVDK

-579 NGDGARDHP
+579 NGDGPRDHP

-620 AVVGTVPGGGGA
+620 AVIGTVPGGGNA
-632 YDGPDTGYDESWRWG
+632 YDGPATAYDESWRWG
-647 TLFRAYDKSSGI
+647 TLFRAYDKSSGN
-659 TVFEIDLAAGTTGAP
+659 TVFEIDLSAGTTGAP

-687 AVSSRATDPEWI
+687 AVSSRATEPEWI
-699 ALGLSE
+699 ALGLSQ

>member
-1 LEAGALDPGLDA
+1 
-13 LTTYKE
+13 
-19 YLHFLMLTDVSI
+19 MLTDVSI

-80 KFNRYSPLDLINANN
+80 KFNRYSPLDLINTNN

-101 VWRRDAT
+101 VWHRDAT

-220 AYSAANANN
+220 AYSSANANN

>member
-1 LEAGALDPGLDA
+1 MLE
-13 LTTYKE
+13 
-19 YLHFLMLTDVSI
+19 
-31 PTEVAVMPVIKKQFI
+31 KKNRFI
-46 RKLNIL
+46 RKLGLL
-52 LVSSC
+52 LVSIS
-57 LIPSIVNGQNIEDGE
+57 LIVQIAEGQTIEEGA
-72 WGYFGGDN
+72 WHYFGGDN
-80 KFNRYSPLDLINANN
+80 KFNRYSPLDQINANN
-95 VDQLSI
+95 VDQLRI
-101 VWRRDAT
+101 VWRKDAT
-108 AASLRDDYNGM
+108 AAWLQDDYDGL
-119 GFEKNLRSTPL
+119 GSTKNLRSTPL

-138 PNIFGLVEAF
+138 QNIFGLVEAF

-153 ETVWTQEPYQ
+153 ETIWTQEPYQ

-179 WQQGIDRRL
+179 WHRGIDQRL
-188 MVVRGSYLYAL
+188 MTVRGSYLYAL
-199 NPQTGEPFPDFGRE
+199 NPQTGETFPDFGRE

-220 AYSAANANN
+220 AYSAENANN

-254 GGSRKEAAPENI
+254 GGNRKEAAPENI

-274 ELKWEFNVVPQAGE
+274 ELRWEFNVVPRPGE
-288 FGYDTWE
+288 FGYDTWGD
-295 EGSAEW
+295 GSAEW

-341 YANSLV
+341 FANSLL
-347 ALDAETGKRIWHFQM
+347 ALDAETGERVWHFQM

-376 ILGDITVNGRS
+376 ILGDITVNGRT

-409 PVWPIVETPVPQS
+409 PVWPIIETPVPQS

-436 SKPPAFDRQ
+436 TKPPAFDRQ
-445 GITLDDLIDFTPAL
+445 GIALDDLIDFTPAL
-459 RNQALELVDN
+459 RNQALELVDK

-544 SPNAPAIQGLPLV
+544 SPNAPAIQGIPLV

-579 NGDGARDHP
+579 NGDGPRDHP

-605 PLVTKSLLFVGEGSD
+605 PLVTKSFLFVGEGSD
-620 AVVGTVPGGGGA
+620 AVIGTVPGGSGA
-632 YDGPDTGYDESWRWG
+632 YDGPATGYDESWRWG
-647 TLFRAYDKSSGI
+647 TLFRAYDKSSGN
-659 TVFEIDLAAGTTGAP
+659 TVFEIDLSAGTTGAP

-687 AVSSRATDPEWI
+687 AVSSRATEPEWI
-699 ALGLSE
+699 ALGLSQ

>member
-1 LEAGALDPGLDA
+1 
-13 LTTYKE
+13 
-19 YLHFLMLTDVSI
+19 MLTDLSI
-31 PTEVAVMPVIKKQFI
+31 PTEVAVMPVITKQINKKCFI
-46 RKLNIL
+46 KNLSVF
-52 LVSSC
+52 LVSIA
-57 LIPSIVNGQNIEDGE
+57 LIPFVVKAQTIEEGA
-72 WGYFGGDN
+72 WSYFGGDN
-80 KFNRYSPLDLINANN
+80 NFNRYSPVDQINADN

-101 VWRRDAT
+101 LWRRDAT
-108 AASLRDDYNGM
+108 AASLREDYNGM

-130 LIDGVLYA
+130 LLDGVLYA

-163 QTLLE
+163 PTLLE
-168 AAGISSRGIAH
+168 AAGISTRGIAY

-213 EPGRVNL
+213 EPGRINL

-229 FALTT
+229 FSLTT
-234 SPLVIGNTAVIGGFL
+234 SPIVIGNTAVLGGFL

-274 ELKWEFNVVPQAGE
+274 ELKWEFNVVPRPGE

-327 TSAYYGGHRPGDNL
+327 TSAYYGGHRPGNNL

-347 ALDAETGKRIWHFQM
+347 ALDAETGERIWHFQM
-362 IHHDLWEYDNSSPP
+362 IHHGLWEYDNGSPP
-376 ILGDITVNGRS
+376 ILGDITVNGRT

-402 FDRTNGE
+402 FDRSNGE

-445 GITLDDLIDFTPAL
+445 GLTLDDLIDFTPAL
-459 RNQALELVDN
+459 RNQALELVEN

-489 TLTLPNTWGAG
+489 TLTLPSTWGAG

-512 MYFAVSYTKTDNLG
+512 MYFAVSYSSADNLG

-544 SPNAPAIQGLPLV
+544 ARGTPDIQGIPIF

-579 NGDGARDHP
+579 NGDGPRDHP

-593 DLPPLGIPNRPA
+593 DLPPLGTPNRPA

-620 AVVGTVPGGGGA
+620 AVVGTVPGGGGY
-632 YDGPDTGYDESWRWG
+632 YDGDDTGFDESWRWG
-647 TLFRAYDKSSGI
+647 TLFRAYDKSTGA

-674 MTYMHEGKQYIVV
+674 MTYLHEGKQYIVV
-687 AVSSRATDPEWI
+687 AVSSRATEPEWI

>member
-1 LEAGALDPGLDA
+1 
-13 LTTYKE
+13 
-19 YLHFLMLTDVSI
+19 MLTDVSI

-80 KFNRYSPLDLINANN
+80 KFNRYSPLDLINTNN

-101 VWRRDAT
+101 VWHRDAT

-402 FDRTNGE
+402 FNRTNGE

-579 NGDGARDHP
+579 NGDGPRDHP

-647 TLFRAYDKSSGI
+647 TLFRAYDKSTGA

-674 MTYMHEGKQYIVV
+674 MTYLHEGKQYIVV
-687 AVSSRATDPEWI
+687 AVSSRATEPEWI
-699 ALGLSE
+699 ALGLSQ

>member
-1 LEAGALDPGLDA
+1 
-13 LTTYKE
+13 
-19 YLHFLMLTDVSI
+19 MLTDVSI

-80 KFNRYSPLDLINANN
+80 KFNRYSPLDLINTNN

-101 VWRRDAT
+101 VWHRDAT

-148 DPATG
+148 NPATG

-199 NPQTGEPFPDFGRE
+199 NPQTCEPFPDFGRE

-307 WCCLSADNELGIVYV
+307 WCGLSADNELGIVYV

-376 ILGDITVNGRS
+376 ILGDITVNGRT

-579 NGDGARDHP
+579 NGDGPRDHP

-632 YDGPDTGYDESWRWG
+632 YDGPDTGYAEAWRWG
-647 TLFRAYDKSSGI
+647 TLFRAYDKSSGN

>member
-1 LEAGALDPGLDA
+1 
-13 LTTYKE
+13 
-19 YLHFLMLTDVSI
+19 MLTDVSI

-80 KFNRYSPLDLINANN
+80 KFNRYSPLDLINTNN

-101 VWRRDAT
+101 VWHRDAT

-376 ILGDITVNGRS
+376 ILGDITVNDRT

-568 MNTGELEWSVA
+568 MNTGELEWSIA

-647 TLFRAYDKSSGI
+647 TLFRAYDKSSGN

>member
-1 LEAGALDPGLDA
+1 
-13 LTTYKE
+13 
-19 YLHFLMLTDVSI
+19 MLTDVSI

-80 KFNRYSPLDLINANN
+80 KFNRYSPLDLINTNN

-101 VWRRDAT
+101 VWHRDAT
-108 AASLRDDYNGM
+108 AASLRDNYNGM

-376 ILGDITVNGRS
+376 ILGDITVNGRT

-512 MYFAVSYTKTDNLG
+512 IYFAVSYTKTDNLG